1 MSWRR
6 SAHTQG
12 FGPCLTWEDLAQLER
27 FKAQKG
33 TVSVDQAPSR
43 VSHDLGSASCH
54 AYSDMMYACCVSK
67 CIELH
72 SNLHGHPGTR
82 VLNTANQLQN
92 RIQVL
97 EAKAWPSQVRSRL
110 KSSRGSTASL
120 AARARL
126 TNQLV
131 VLGSGQALNLIQP
144 GIDRLFITFLAMEDI
159 RFQSAWNI
167 RPCGVQIKHSQDGR
181 I

>member
-1 MSWRR
+1 MIW
-6 SAHTQG
+6 
-12 FGPCLTWEDLAQLER
+12 
-27 FKAQKG
+27 
-33 TVSVDQAPSR
+33 DQPHIR
-43 VSHDLGSASCH
+43 TLYH

-82 VLNTANQLQN
+82 VLNTANQLQD

-110 KSSRGSTASL
+110 KLSRSSTASL

-131 VLGSGQALNLIQP
+131 VLDSGQALELIQS
-144 GIDRLFITFLAMEDI
+144 GIDRLFITFFGNGGHQVSTYLEHQTMWCADQALTERAYLMLQGLLAGHI
-159 RFQSAWNI
+159 
-167 RPCGVQIKHSQDGR
+167 
-181 I
+181 